1 LDQNEFTETDESL
14 QVTDMIASKGTENNR
29 TLAGQN
35 IYNVYSVRSYKAEVE
50 MLGNA
55 MIQPMMHFQ
64 LNNIPMFHGGY
75 LITRVKHNIKPN
87 HMTTFTGVRVRYP
100 KTKLL
105 DGAEFYMS
113 MLDLLTNTIGGGGG
127 SSSVSPIVQVIKRN
141 GGVNGDFAKGNIK
154 PIIPIL
160 KQWCTLGY
168 WW

>member
-1 LDQNEFTETDESL
+1 
-14 QVTDMIASKGTENNR
+14 
-29 TLAGQN
+29 
-35 IYNVYSVRSYKAEVE
+35 
-50 MLGNA
+50 
-55 MIQPMMHFQ
+55 
-64 LNNIPMFHGGY
+64 MFHGGY

-87 HMTTFTGVRVRYP
+87 HMTTSFTGVRVRYP

-113 MLDLLTNTIGGGGG
+113 MLDSLNLTNTIGGGGG
-127 SSSVSPIVQVIKRN
+127 SSASPIVQVIKRN